1 MDILCMK
8 TMDVTGVTG
17 NVLSLEFMSRA
28 TDPCGALLD
37 LEIVGDW
44 FSCVHYWLNCDKI
57 VFVKKFYYLLEGVF
71 VNTENDE
78 NKTTCHCMKY
88 EIYF

>member
-1 MDILCMK
+1 MIFSLVRFGEFVLITGSKLLIDNEIKASGIASVETLSSDSGKVFSMDILCMK

-37 LEIVGDW
+37 LEIVGD
-44 FSCVHYWLNCDKI
+44 
-57 VFVKKFYYLLEGVF
+57 
-71 VNTENDE
+71 
-78 NKTTCHCMKY
+78 
-88 EIYF
+88 